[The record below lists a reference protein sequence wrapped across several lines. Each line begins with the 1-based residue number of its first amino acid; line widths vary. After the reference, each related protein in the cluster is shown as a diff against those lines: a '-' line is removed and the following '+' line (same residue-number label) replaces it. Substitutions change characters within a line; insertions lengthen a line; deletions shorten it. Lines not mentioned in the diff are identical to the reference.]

1 MTDKPADKLKRTDC
15 AKLFPPT
22 PQPTCQVEVPALHP
36 TYVSGSRSGVQE
48 QIGGERPAQRHS
60 SVKIPTPTPT
70 TTTIIAEPGGAI
82 GGEEIENVDA
92 AIAEHKRKERRDNY
106 ANLLEEEKERR
117 RAKASENYHRNK
129 TEGKTSTTPQHLTGT
144 TYTELG
150 QCHGHH
156 SFQVPRLLSP
166 GYHHVCL
173 VEVLYF

>member
-1 MTDKPADKLKRTDC
+1 MDHRLPLGDETNITTSNSRRGRKR
-15 AKLFPPT
+15 
-22 PQPTCQVEVPALHP
+22 
-36 TYVSGSRSGVQE
+36 SRAEFG
-48 QIGGERPAQRHS
+48 RP
-60 SVKIPTPTPT
+60 
-70 TTTIIAEPGGAI
+70 

-129 TEGKTSTTPQHLTGT
+129 AEGKTSTTPQHLTGTTYTAEGKTSTTPQHLTGT